1 MKYNIRP
8 VVTSKLLE
16 FDSRVADL
24 VKQSRGVVHI
34 SLGDDA
40 LESGAVKQGATNDW
54 RLQQA
59 VAYKNHGCPTQVRVV
74 ADVTLPMNKFYNK
87 VFSIMGS
94 SGILLTPLH
103 YTNKATFAKNR
114 QDITWDEAKANG
126 LFTYAKGDLRPN
138 QIHPDWNKT
147 KERCGM
153 INGKEYCKLLQ
164 LLTVMLIDKLGELQE
179 GRITTNNLQLSFEYI
194 QRKFRDYWRG

>member
-1 MKYNIRP
+1 VKYNIRP

-59 VAYKNHGCPTQVRVV
+59 IAYKNYGCPTQVRVV

-103 YTNKATFAKNR
+103 YTNKATFAKTR
-114 QDITWDEAKANG
+114 QDVTWDEAKANG

-138 QIHPDWNKT
+138 QLHPDWNKT

-153 INGKEYCKLLQ
+153 INGREYCNNCVGKIDFNKQKYKQKL
-164 LLTVMLIDKLGELQE
+164 TTLGW
-179 GRITTNNLQLSFEYI
+179 S
-194 QRKFRDYWRG
+194 